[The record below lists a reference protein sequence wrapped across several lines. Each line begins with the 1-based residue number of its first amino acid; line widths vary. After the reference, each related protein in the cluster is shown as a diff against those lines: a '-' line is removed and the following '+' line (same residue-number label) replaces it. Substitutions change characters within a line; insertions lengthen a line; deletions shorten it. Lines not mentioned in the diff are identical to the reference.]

1 MEKVVKCINSGCGQ
15 YFMLTEKVVKCPF
28 CHTEYSKEVEGK
40 VKDLPVAKQ
49 GKKEVVK
56 ARKESFRIW
65 KDD

>member
-1 MEKVVKCINSGCGQ
+1 
-15 YFMLTEKVVKCPF
+15 MLTEKVVKCPF
-28 CHTEYSKEVEGK
+28 CHTEYSRGVEEK

-56 ARKESFRIW
+56 TRKESFRIW